1 MIILHHILIWQ
12 ILILDRTNAILKMI
26 AIYAVGVIATFSY
39 NKLLIKVTQGSLKE
53 IRDTMFE
60 HM

>member
-1 MIILHHILIWQ
+1 MQ
-12 ILILDRTNAILKMI
+12 R
-26 AIYAVGVIATFSY
+26 VIATFSY

-60 HM
+60 HMEKLPIRYFDTHNHGDITQLY